1 MSSLFPPLH
10 RVLATSKFSSQ
21 MAAAKLVAPLHTRQV
36 RGLLQFRFVPTEKEY
51 FYGRV
56 ISMVPG
62 HVEAVAS
69 GKSIQALANT
79 KNKPLGLDAAFG
91 LAHWPQSLA
100 IGHAANSS
108 GLMHRSW
115 RVVSSDGV
123 HYTNTEVD
131 PHPWFTPRIDPKS
144 PKAVTIDLGDM
155 TEGMWN
161 AISHMLDEQLSS
173 TYALGGPTR
182 PPPMHLWT
190 PEEVKTLFETGVM
203 PQGADHCISFLS
215 RVIVA
220 IAEYLAPGSNIVLHL
235 KKALGECTQPEQMAE
250 VVRTFFQPKP
260 NNVMTLVMPP
270 APPVPDDSDSE
281 GRVVDTYWSK
291 TDEQLAA
298 EKADKMAEK
307 QRLLRAKAE
316 KLPNYA
322 VFAKAF
328 GGDGQLFAT
337 IATQLIEDQ
346 SIFEMIFTE
355 ERSRTWGEQFFGG
368 LGKQFKEEPD
378 CDVAAVMYHKSTYG
392 PVTHISAVGFS
403 RDGRIS
409 ICHHESINK
418 TDGKTSMVDGLAVD
432 TVGVASASYNTLDA
446 FQVIA
451 KHYSLKE
458 TKWDD
463 LPIVQSYKRTGPP
476 MVKFTSLADF
486 KGFEEFNNRC
496 HNEARTQVG
505 LDTHYGVDPS
515 QPLSELSA
523 GLRSGKVTLTLQ
535 QAKLL
540 LSERRFA
547 LHPKFPPP
555 GATSPFL
562 IGQAT
567 NNCGRQVLLA
577 LMAGKATALK
587 GAHYSPEYDLADVAD
602 ILYRAGLLVNTDP
615 RVIELMR
622 MGGYAYDAK
631 TQRILR
637 HPLAFLKLGVAGWS
651 DAPASRANN
660 AGVYPP
666 DVARIPFASKADA
679 DKAEAELLAAW
690 KLQEE
695 IAAKNAATFLPAN
708 FVPPKSLIHPPL
720 TGPVEELGEADWP
733 AIEAHVKALS
743 VEDLGFRFIST
754 DPQQVMASLKRL
766 RHRFAAVRD
775 PKTHEII
782 LLLQL
787 NLFLRND
794 GLDLETGVSV
804 VASQRRHGWG
814 LWGLQWACA
823 WARNRGAVTLYGQHA
838 AKNLPAASTLKKL
851 GAVKYLG
858 ISDGYQEFQMPLAPA
873 DAESHWLENFGQ
885 PAKK

>member
-1 MSSLFPPLH
+1 MSSLFPPLQ
-10 RVLATSKFSSQ
+10 RVLATSKITSQ
-21 MAAAKLVAPLHTRQV
+21 VAAAKLVAPLHTQQV
-36 RGLLQFRFVPTEKEY
+36 RPLMQFRFVPTQKAY

-56 ISMVPG
+56 TSFVPG
-62 HVEAVAS
+62 HVELVLS
-69 GKSIQALANT
+69 GNSMQALAT
-79 KNKPLGLDAAFG
+79 MKRKPPGLDAAFG
-91 LAHWPQSLA
+91 IGRWPQSLA

-108 GLMHRSW
+108 GLLHRSW
-115 RVVSSDGV
+115 RVVSSDGLP
-123 HYTNTEVD
+123 YTNTEVE

-144 PKAVTIDLGDM
+144 PKAVTVNLGDM

-161 AISHMLDEQLSS
+161 AISHMLNEQLSS

-182 PPPMHLWT
+182 PPPQHLWT
-190 PEEVKTLFETGVM
+190 PEEVKSLFETGVM
-203 PQGADHCISFLS
+203 PRGADHCISFLS

-220 IAEYLAPGSNIVLHL
+220 IAEYLAPDSGIVLHL

-250 VVRTFFQPKP
+250 VVQSYFQPKA

-270 APPVPDDSDSE
+270 ARPVPDDSDTE

-291 TDEQLAA
+291 TDAQLAA

-307 QRLLRAKAE
+307 QRELRARVE
-316 KLPNYA
+316 KLPGYA
-322 VFAKAF
+322 IFAKAF

-337 IATQLIEDQ
+337 IAAQLIEDQ
-346 SIFEMIFTE
+346 SIFELIFTE

-368 LGKQFKEEPD
+368 LAWRFKEAPD
-378 CDVAAVMYHKSTYG
+378 CDVAAVMYHRSTYG
-392 PVTHISAVGFS
+392 PVTHISSVGFS
-403 RDGRIS
+403 REGRVS

-418 TDGKTSMVDGLAVD
+418 TQGKTSMVDGLALD

-446 FQVIA
+446 FQAI
-451 KHYSLKE
+451 SRRFGL
-458 TKWDD
+458 TPTPWDD

-496 HNEARTQVG
+496 HNEARTQIG

-523 GLRSGKVTLTLQ
+523 GLRSGKVTLSLQ
-535 QAKLL
+535 QARLL

-555 GATSPFL
+555 GATGRFL

-602 ILYRAGLLVNTDP
+602 IFYRAGLLVNTDP

-622 MGGYAYDAK
+622 KGGYVYEAQ

-651 DAPASRANN
+651 DAPASRANDP
-660 AGVYPP
+660 GVYPP
-666 DVARIPFASKADA
+666 DVARIPFASQADA
-679 DKAEAELLAAW
+679 DKAEAELLATW
-690 KLQEE
+690 KRQEAL
-695 IAAKNAATFLPAN
+695 AATNAATFMPDH
-708 FVPPKSLIHPPL
+708 FVPPPSLIHPPL
-720 TGPVEELGEADWP
+720 PGPVDELGEADWP

-743 VEDLGFRFIST
+743 VEDLDFRFTST
-754 DPQQVMASLKRL
+754 DPQQVMASLRRL

-775 PKTHEII
+775 PKTREII

-794 GLDLETGVSV
+794 GLNLETGVSV

-814 LWGLQWACA
+814 VWGLQWACA
-823 WARNRGAVTLYGQHA
+823 WARNRGAVTLHGQHA
-838 AKNLPAASTLKKL
+838 GKNLGAASTLKKL
-851 GAVKYLG
+851 GAVQYLG
-858 ISDGYQEFQMPLAPA
+858 TSGDYREFEVPLAPA
-873 DAESHWLENFGQ
+873 DAESHWVENFGQ
-885 PAKK
+885 PTRK